1 MYKLRVVQSLA
12 LVAVLG
18 GFSSAAAA
26 PQQPARVPWKPVA
39 MALLRVDDA
48 PPKNWQV
55 YRSEKRKQF
64 ILVQMGARFL
74 LADLES
80 RRVFEL
86 AAHTLTRTKEALEWA
101 DPGDPPASPS
111 ANSAAPAAST
121 ASAAKPASVQRASQ
135 PDSAK
140 PAKLLLASSDWSM
153 RDVGP
158 AMRIRF
164 RLTDEGRDFDVQFP
178 IQPDLRQFY

>member
-1 MYKLRVVQSLA
+1 MLA
-12 LVAVLG
+12 G
-18 GFSSAAAA
+18 IPAA

-39 MALLRVDDA
+39 FAMLRVDDA
-48 PPKNWQV
+48 PPKHWQV

-64 ILVQMGARFL
+64 LLVQIGARFL

-80 RRVFEL
+80 RRVYEL
-86 AAHTLTRTKEALEWA
+86 AAHTFTRSKDALEWT
-101 DPGDPPASPS
+101 DPGDPPATQ
-111 ANSAAPAAST
+111 PAAGVANAAAAT
-121 ASAAKPASVQRASQ
+121 DRKASGARRTSQ
-135 PDSAK
+135 SDSAK
-140 PAKLLLASSDWSM
+140 PAKLLLPSSDWNM

-164 RLTDEGRDFDVQFP
+164 RLTDEGREFDIQFP

>member
-1 MYKLRVVQSLA
+1 MRKNRHSRWIIALA
-12 LVAVLG
+12 LFG
-18 GFSSAAAA
+18 GSLVGTLAAHQDA
-26 PQQPARVPWKPVA
+26 PVRWKPVA

-55 YRSEKRKQF
+55 YRSEKRKQL
-64 ILVQMGARFL
+64 ILVRIGARFL
-74 LADLES
+74 LLDLQS
-80 RRVFEL
+80 RRAYEL
-86 AAHTLTRTKEALEWA
+86 AARTLVRKQEALEWN
-101 DPGDPPASPS
+101 DPGEPAQS
-111 ANSAAPAAST
+111 ASSAQAA
-121 ASAAKPASVQRASQ
+121 R
-135 PDSAK
+135 DESAK
-140 PAKLLLASSDWSM
+140 PDKLLVPSSDWSM

>member
-1 MYKLRVVQSLA
+1 LNALRYLASLA
-12 LVAVLG
+12 LLAGAAIPV
-18 GFSSAAAA
+18 AAA

-39 MALLRVDDA
+39 FAMLRVDDA

-64 ILVQMGARFL
+64 LLVQIGARFL
-74 LADLES
+74 LADLGS
-80 RRVFEL
+80 RRVYEL
-86 AAHTLTRTKEALEWA
+86 AAHTFTRSKDALEWA
-101 DPGDPPASPS
+101 DPGDPPAT
-111 ANSAAPAAST
+111 SAAPASPAT
-121 ASAAKPASVQRASQ
+121 PAAKASVQRASGA
-135 PDSAK
+135 DSAK
-140 PAKLLLASSDWSM
+140 PAKLLLPSSDWSM

-164 RLTDEGRDFDVQFP
+164 RLTDEGRDFDIQFP

>member
-1 MYKLRVVQSLA
+1 M
-12 LVAVLG
+12 
-18 GFSSAAAA
+18 
-26 PQQPARVPWKPVA
+26 
-39 MALLRVDDA
+39 LRVDDA

-64 ILVQMGARFL
+64 LLVQIGARFL

-80 RRVFEL
+80 RRVYEL
-86 AAHTLTRTKEALEWA
+86 AAHTFTRTKDALEWA
-101 DPGDPPASPS
+101 DPGDPPAVPTAAGVAATS
-111 ANSAAPAAST
+111 AAPTSAAPAVKAG
-121 ASAAKPASVQRASQ
+121 VQRGSGDNS
-135 PDSAK
+135 PK
-140 PAKLLLASSDWSM
+140 PAKLLLPSSDWSM